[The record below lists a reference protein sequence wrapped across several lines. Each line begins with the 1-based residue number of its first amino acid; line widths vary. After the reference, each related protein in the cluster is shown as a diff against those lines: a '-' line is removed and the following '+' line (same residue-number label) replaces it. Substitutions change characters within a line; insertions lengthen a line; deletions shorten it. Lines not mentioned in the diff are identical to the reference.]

1 MDETEGSLIP
11 YREWSNEVNQIFVS
25 QNLCSYKNDS
35 QKNLK
40 IDVTEMPYFVSQ
52 NLCSYKNDSQKI

>member
-35 QKNLK
+35 QKKKLK
-40 IDVTEMPYFVSQ
+40 IDGCNGRFT
-52 NLCSYKNDSQKI
+52 CSLRELSNKVN

>member
-25 QNLCSYKNDS
+25 QNLCSYKNIEFIQQMIQQMLQD
-35 QKNLK
+35 K
-40 IDVTEMPYFVSQ
+40 
-52 NLCSYKNDSQKI
+52 